1 MKWMNQPTFA
11 TLLRQ
16 SRVAAH
22 LSQEKL
28 AERAGLSVDT
38 ISALERGVRKTPH
51 MATVRLL
58 AKALRLNAAER
69 AMFGAAARMPPER
82 DQPEVPL
89 QRAWPAI
96 SRSP

>member
-16 SRVAAH
+16 YRVAAH

-28 AERAGLSVDT
+28 AERAGLSVAA
-38 ISALERGVRKTPH
+38 ISALERGIRKTPH

-58 AKALRLNAAER
+58 AKALRLSTAER
-69 AMFGAAARMPPER
+69 AMFGATARMPPECY
-82 DQPEVPL
+82 QLEVRL
-89 QRAWPAI
+89 QHMWPSI
-96 SRSP
+96 SRLP

>member
-1 MKWMNQPTFA
+1 MKGMNRPTFA

-16 SRVAAH
+16 YRVAAH

-28 AERAGLSVDT
+28 AERAGLSVAA

-51 MATVRLL
+51 LATVRLL
-58 AKALRLNAAER
+58 AKALRLSTADR
-69 AMFGAAARMPPER
+69 AIFGAAARMPPER
-82 DQPEVPL
+82 YQPGDPL
-89 QRAWPAI
+89 QRVWPTL

>member
-1 MKWMNQPTFA
+1 MEWMNRPTFA
-11 TLLRQ
+11 TLLQ
-16 SRVAAH
+16 QYRVAAH

-28 AERAGLSVDT
+28 AERAGLSVAA

-58 AKALRLNAAER
+58 AKALRLSAAER
-69 AMFGAAARMPPER
+69 AMFGTTARMPPEPY
-82 DQPEVPL
+82 QPEVPL
-89 QRAWPAI
+89 QRAWPSI

>member
-1 MKWMNQPTFA
+1 MKWMNRPTFA

-16 SRVAAH
+16 YRVAAH

-28 AERAGLSVDT
+28 AERAGLSVAA

-51 MATVRLL
+51 MATLRLL

-89 QRAWPAI
+89 QRAWPSI
-96 SRSP
+96 SQSP

>member
-1 MKWMNQPTFA
+1 MKWMNRPTFA

-16 SRVAAH
+16 YRGAAH
-22 LSQEKL
+22 LSQENL
-28 AERAGLSVDT
+28 AERAGLSVAA

-69 AMFGAAARMPPER
+69 AMFGAVACMPPER
-82 DQPEVPL
+82 YQPEAPR
-89 QRAWPAI
+89 QRAWPSI
-96 SRSP
+96 SPSP

>member
-1 MKWMNQPTFA
+1 MEWMNRPTFA

-16 SRVAAH
+16 YRVAAH

-28 AERAGLSVDT
+28 AERAGLSVAA

-58 AKALRLNAAER
+58 AKALRLNALER
-69 AMFGAAARMPPER
+69 AMFGATARMPPER
-82 DQPEVPL
+82 YQPGGSL
-89 QRAWPAI
+89 QRAWPSV

>member
-1 MKWMNQPTFA
+1 MEWMYRPTFA

-16 SRVAAH
+16 YRVAAH

-28 AERAGLSVDT
+28 AERAGLSVAA

-69 AMFGAAARMPPER
+69 ALFGAAARMSPER
-82 DQPEVPL
+82 CQPGLPL
-89 QRAWPAI
+89 QRAWPSI

>member
-1 MKWMNQPTFA
+1 MKWMNEPTFA

-16 SRVAAH
+16 YRVAAH

-28 AERAGLSVDT
+28 AERAGLSVAA
-38 ISALERGVRKTPH
+38 ISTLERGVRKTPH

-58 AKALRLNAAER
+58 AKALRLSAAER
-69 AMFGAAARMPPER
+69 AMFGVAARMPPER
-82 DQPEVPL
+82 YQPEVPL
-89 QRAWPAI
+89 QRAWPSI

>member
-1 MKWMNQPTFA
+1 MKWMNRPTFA

-16 SRVAAH
+16 YRVAAH

-28 AERAGLSVDT
+28 AERAALSVAA

-69 AMFGAAARMPPER
+69 AMFGAAARMLPEHY
-82 DQPEVPL
+82 QPEVPL
-89 QRAWPAI
+89 RRAWPSI
-96 SRSP
+96 SQSS

>member
-1 MKWMNQPTFA
+1 MKWMNRLTFA

-16 SRVAAH
+16 YRVAAH

-28 AERAGLSVDT
+28 AERAALSVAA

-58 AKALRLNAAER
+58 AKALKLNAAER
-69 AMFGAAARMPPER
+69 AMFGAAARLLPER
-82 DQPEVPL
+82 YQPGVPP
-89 QRAWPAI
+89 QRTWPAI

>member
-1 MKWMNQPTFA
+1 MEWMNRPTFA

-16 SRVAAH
+16 YRVAAH

-28 AERAGLSVDT
+28 AERAGLSVAA

-58 AKALRLNAAER
+58 AKALRLTAAER
-69 AMFGAAARMPPER
+69 ALFGATARMLPER
-82 DQPEVPL
+82 YRPGVPS
-89 QRAWPAI
+89 QRTWPSI

>member
-1 MKWMNQPTFA
+1 MKWTNRLTFA

-16 SRVAAH
+16 YRVAAH

-28 AERAGLSVDT
+28 AERAGLSVAA

-58 AKALRLNAAER
+58 AKALRLSAAER
-69 AMFGAAARMPPER
+69 ALFGAAARMRPEC
-82 DQPEVPL
+82 DQPGVPL
-89 QRAWPAI
+89 QRAWPSI

>member
-1 MKWMNQPTFA
+1 MKWMNRPTFA

-16 SRVAAH
+16 YRVAAH
-22 LSQEKL
+22 LSQEML
-28 AERAGLSVDT
+28 AERAGLSVAA

-58 AKALRLNAAER
+58 AKALRLTAAER
-69 AMFGAAARMPPER
+69 AMFGVAAMPPER
-82 DQPEVPL
+82 DRPEVPL
-89 QRAWPAI
+89 QRTWPTL